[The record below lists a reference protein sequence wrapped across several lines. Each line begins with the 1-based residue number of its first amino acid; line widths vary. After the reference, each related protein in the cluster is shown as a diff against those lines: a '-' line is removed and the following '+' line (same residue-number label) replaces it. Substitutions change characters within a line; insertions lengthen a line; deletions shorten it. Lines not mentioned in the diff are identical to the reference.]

1 MSNEALKYQILGFL
15 SEQPE
20 DIQALAKNTKAN
32 LLEHV
37 KEMLV
42 EPDDDRRAAILI
54 GITLAT
60 IEFEDIEK

>member
-20 DIQALAKNTKAN
+20 DLQALAKNTKTN
-32 LLEHV
+32 VLEHV
-37 KEMLV
+37 TSLLN
-42 EPDDDRRAAILI
+42 EPDDNRRAAVLI

-60 IEFEDIEK
+60 LEFEDIEK